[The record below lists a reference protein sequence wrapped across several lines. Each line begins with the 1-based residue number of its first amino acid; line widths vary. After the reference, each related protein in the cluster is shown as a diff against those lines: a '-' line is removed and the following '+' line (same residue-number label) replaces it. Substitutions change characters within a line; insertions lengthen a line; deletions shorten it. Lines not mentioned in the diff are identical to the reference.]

1 MSIKDQEG
9 VVEMPTKKNTTT
21 VKKPQF
27 ISSGSSLLNLAL
39 SGKVEGGWRIGRIAN
54 IVGDKSTGKTLLAIE
69 AITYALKVLGKTTK
83 VKAVY
88 DETES
93 AFDIPYAESLG
104 MPVKEVDFRQST
116 TVEDWYEC
124 LSKLLEEDSYDFMI
138 YVLDSLD
145 ALSSKAEDET
155 PFDKGT
161 YSLTKPKKIGELF
174 RKLTKKVEKK
184 NVLIMIVSQIR
195 DKIGVVFGETKTR
208 AGGRAMDFYNSQI
221 LWLAET
227 GRLKIANRVV
237 GINIR
242 AKVKKNKVWKP
253 YREADFP
260 ILFEYGVD
268 DVGSMVDFLID
279 NKIIEKSGHR
289 YLWKDSKLYREDLII
304 LLEDRKDEVIK
315 LTEKCWNE
323 LEEKCKVKRKPKY
336 E

>member
-1 MSIKDQEG
+1 VG
-9 VVEMPTKKNTTT
+9 VMAKKKEV
-21 VKKPQF
+21 VKIPQF
-27 ISSGSSLLNLAL
+27 IGSGSSLLNLAL
-39 SGKVEGGWRIGRIAN
+39 SGKVDGGWRIGRVAN
-54 IVGDKSTGKTLLAIE
+54 IVGDKSTGKTLLATE
-69 AITYALKVLGKTTK
+69 AITYALKVLGSKFK

-93 AFDIPYAESLG
+93 AFDIPYAVDLG
-104 MPVKEVDFRQST
+104 MPVKDVDFRQST
-116 TVEDWYEC
+116 TVEDWYES
-124 LSKLLEEDSYDFMI
+124 LNKLLDEDDYDFMI

-145 ALSSKAEDET
+145 ALSSRAEDDT

-161 YSLTKPKKIGELF
+161 FSLSKPKKIGELF
-174 RKLTKKVEKK
+174 RKLNKKVEKK
-184 NVLIMIVSQIR
+184 NVLILIVSQIR

-227 GRLKIANRVV
+227 GRLKIANRVMGV
-237 GINIR
+237 TIR

-279 NKIIEKSGHR
+279 NKVIEKSGKR
-289 YLWKDSKLYREDLII
+289 YLWEDSKL
-304 LLEDRKDEVIK
+304 
-315 LTEKCWNE
+315 
-323 LEEKCKVKRKPKY
+323 
-336 E
+336 